1 MKLLL
6 HTCCGP
12 CTIYPLQVL
21 REMGIQIMGFFYR
34 HNIHPYTECL
44 KREETLRQYA
54 DDQKMNMIW
63 QPDYQLENFL
73 QSVVF
78 REKDRCRYCYHA
90 RLFATAKVARKGK
103 FDAFSTTLL
112 YSKFQNHSLIQ
123 EIGAAVAKET
133 GVDFFYHDFRPGWK
147 QGIEESKALGMY
159 RQSYCGC
166 IYSEKDRYF
175 KPVKNSST

>member
-1 MKLLL
+1 
-6 HTCCGP
+6 
-12 CTIYPLQVL
+12 
-21 REMGIQIMGFFYR
+21 
-34 HNIHPYTECL
+34 
-44 KREETLRQYA
+44 
-54 DDQKMNMIW
+54 
-63 QPDYQLENFL
+63 
-73 QSVVF
+73 VVF

-90 RLFATAKVARKGK
+90 RLSAAAKIARKGK
-103 FDAFSTTLL
+103 FDAFSSTLL

-147 QGIEESKALGMY
+147 QAIEESKALGMY

-175 KPVKNSST
+175 KPAKNSST

>member
-21 REMGIQIMGFFYR
+21 REKQMDVMGFFFR

-44 KREETLRQYA
+44 KRQDTLARYA
-54 DDQKMNMIW
+54 QDQALKMIW
-63 QPDYQLENFL
+63 QLEYQLESFL

-90 RLFATAKVARKGK
+90 RLSATAKIAKKGK
-103 FDAFSTTLL
+103 FDAFSSTLL
-112 YSKFQNHSLIQ
+112 YSRFQNHALIR
-123 EIGAAVAKET
+123 EIGEAVAKES
-133 GVDFFYHDFRPGWK
+133 GVHFFYQDFREGWK
-147 QGIEESKALGMY
+147 QGIETSKAMGMY

-166 IYSEKDRYF
+166 IYSEKDRYYQ
-175 KPVKNSST
+175 PPKNTP